1 MKTLQVRSTVAP
13 FSPETWEWSQLL
25 SVSGQGAVKAPMC
38 QHGEPWPPQDTGT
51 TITSTFQVEKLGPRS
66 TPWGLYMTEDGT
78 TEREE
83 TRGAWG
89 FLMRMM
95 VTTWY
100 RSGGS
105 SPGSIRTTR
114 GLSEH
119 KHQALSRG
127 PSPISLLRPDPLY
140 TELSTS
146 SPPKQSPYLSVP
158 VLGPLHTQQSQ
169 EISSPF
175 HDRVQCATAKLQ

>member
-51 TITSTFQVEKLGPRS
+51 TITSTLQVEKLGPRS
-66 TPWGLYMTEDGT
+66 TPWG
-78 TEREE
+78 
-83 TRGAWG
+83 
-89 FLMRMM
+89 LMRMM

>member
-1 MKTLQVRSTVAP
+1 
-13 FSPETWEWSQLL
+13 
-25 SVSGQGAVKAPMC
+25 MC
-38 QHGEPWPPQDTGT
+38 QRGEPWPPQDTGN
-51 TITSTFQVEKLGPRS
+51 TITSMFQVEKPGPRS
-66 TPWGLYMTEDGT
+66 TPWGLCMTEDGT
-78 TEREE
+78 TRREE
-83 TRGAWG
+83 MRGAWG
-89 FLMRMM
+89 FLTRTM

-100 RSGGS
+100 WEWWLQ
-105 SPGSIRTTR
+105 PWKHQDHR

-140 TELSTS
+140 TKLSTS
-146 SPPKQSPYLSVP
+146 IPPKQSPCLSVP

-175 HDRVQCATAKLQ
+175 HVTVQCATAKLQ